1 MGCQCYLCV
10 TLSNVGAYERTPRH
24 DPPLERVDH
33 TLVQVLTFPDRCSSN
48 QPGSYRLESFEVINQ
63 LLEIPGEDI
72 FPSRFFS

>member
-1 MGCQCYLCV
+1 MGEFHLCV
-10 TLSNVGAYERTPRH
+10 SLSNVGAYQWAPCH
-24 DPPLERVDH
+24 NPALERVDH

-48 QPGSYRLESFEVINQ
+48 QPGSYRLESFKFINQ

>member
-10 TLSNVGAYERTPRH
+10 TLSNVGAYKRTPRH
-24 DPPLERVDH
+24 DPSLERVDH

-48 QPGSYRLESFEVINQ
+48 QPGSLRLEGLEVIIQ